1 MPPQDLGNTG
11 SFGIGLGDISALKE
25 SFARRGMDASILD
38 QVSSASAGGAPPIP
52 EAPPTTNPSVGT
64 PQEAGAAL
72 APEGVSQGAP
82 QPQEPDTD
90 LRIALTALTKFVGDE
105 SKLKKDVLTLRGQG
119 VV

>member
-1 MPPQDLGNTG
+1 MDPNQNIG
-11 SFGIGLGDISALKE
+11 SFGAAIGGGSALAE
-25 SFARRGMDASILD
+25 AAQRRGIDLSALQQRSP
-38 QVSSASAGGAPPIP
+38 ASAGGAPPIP
-52 EAPPTTNPSVGT
+52 EAPPTINPSVGT

-72 APEGVSQGAP
+72 APEGVPQGIP